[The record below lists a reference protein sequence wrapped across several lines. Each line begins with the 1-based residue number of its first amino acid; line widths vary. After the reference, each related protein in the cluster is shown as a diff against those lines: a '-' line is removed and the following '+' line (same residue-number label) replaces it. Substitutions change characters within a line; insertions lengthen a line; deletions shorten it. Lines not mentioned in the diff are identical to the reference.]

1 MVDVIREFLRK
12 GKRLPAIIKALAKAP
27 MELAKEPWNELLWN
41 PAAHRMITPPENR
54 AVAFQILYYGIG
66 GDLTDIHTSRLAV
79 RTEWAG
85 ILNRDPSE
93 VRLRRW

>member
-1 MVDVIREFLRK
+1 VIHDFVQK
-12 GKRLPAIIKALAKAP
+12 GKKLQATVKAEAKAP
-27 MELAKEPWNELLWN
+27 MELGAEPWNGLLWN
-41 PAAHRMITPPENR
+41 PAARRMIPAPENR
-54 AVAFQILYYGIG
+54 AVAFKILYHGIG
-66 GDLTDIHTSRLAV
+66 GDLTDINTSRLAV